1 MPETLSPT
9 PYMKASRMIRVTSLG
24 LLVAL
29 ASACSADLPS
39 APAHGGLAP
48 QDAALAKGGS
58 LSRHDGVVHTTF
70 TIQPDSTKVYKLSE
84 NAWVYIPANA
94 TCTLDTPYG
103 TGEWNNE
110 CVRAT
115 TPITVNAVVTVTNGI
130 PSTTFYPDLRFG
142 PAADGDYMNW
152 VFLGMKSKGKPT
164 YDYEKYA
171 ILYRPTGSLALI
183 DESLQDATLRA
194 FRYDGYVV
202 RRLKHFSG
210 YNVSLGF
217 YEEQS
222 ADPYSGTLSEAQ

>member
-1 MPETLSPT
+1 MN
-9 PYMKASRMIRVTSLG
+9 ASRTIRVTSLG
-24 LLVAL
+24 LLAAL

-39 APAHGGLAP
+39 APANGSLAP
-48 QDAALAKGGS
+48 EAAALAKGGS
-58 LSRHDGVVHTTF
+58 LTRHDGVTHTTF
-70 TIQPDSTKVYKLSE
+70 TITPDSTQIYKLSE
-84 NAWVYIPANA
+84 NAWVYIPAHA

-110 CVRAT
+110 CERAT

-130 PSTTFYPDLRFG
+130 PSTTFFPDLRFA

-164 YDYEKYA
+164 NDYEKYA

-183 DESLQDATLRA
+183 DESIHDETLRA
-194 FRYDGYVV
+194 FRYSGFVV

-222 ADPYSGTLSEAQ
+222 ADPYSSTLSEAQ